1 VAGSNVIFNADDF
14 GASEGINRGIVECHV
29 RGVLTSASLM
39 VTGAAAEQAA
49 QLVLEHERLGVG
61 LHFDVD
67 GERERDFPLED
78 LEATGEEFERQLG
91 EFERLVGRPPTH
103 VDSHHH
109 VHRAPGVADVIANV
123 LGDRRVPLRDDGR
136 VTYVGGFYAQWEPP
150 KTDLYHVSPEF
161 LIWILENEA
170 SDPWVEIACHPGY
183 RSPGFS
189 SEYLD
194 EREVEVATLT
204 DPGVGQAVQRLG
216 LRLASYTDYAR
227 ESGG

>member
-1 VAGSNVIFNADDF
+1 MAGSNVILNADDF

-39 VTGAAAEQAA
+39 VTGAAAEQAG
-49 QLVLEHERLGVG
+49 QLALEHERLGVG

-67 GERERDFPLED
+67 GEGERDFPLGD
-78 LEATGEEFERQLG
+78 LEATREEFERQLA
-91 EFERLVGRPPTH
+91 EFQRLVGRPPTH

-109 VHRAPGVADVIANV
+109 VHRADGVADVIAGV
-123 LGDRRVPLRDDGR
+123 LGDGGVPLRDDGR

-189 SEYLD
+189 SEYLA

-204 DPGVGQAVQRLG
+204 DATVREAIQRLG
-216 LRLASYTDYAR
+216 LRLASYDDYGR
-227 ESGG
+227 ESSG

>member
-49 QLVLEHERLGVG
+49 QLAREHERLGVG

-67 GERERDFPLED
+67 GEGERDFPLED
-78 LEATGEEFERQLG
+78 LEAVREEFESQLA
-91 EFERLVGRPPTH
+91 EFERLLGYPPTH

-109 VHRAPGVADVIANV
+109 VHRAQGVADVIVGV
-123 LGDRRVPLRDDGR
+123 LGDRHVPVRDDGR

-170 SDPWVEIACHPGY
+170 GDPWVEIACHPGY

-189 SEYLD
+189 SEYLA

-204 DPGVGQAVQRLG
+204 DAGVRQAVERLG
-216 LRLASYTDYAR
+216 LRLASYADYAR